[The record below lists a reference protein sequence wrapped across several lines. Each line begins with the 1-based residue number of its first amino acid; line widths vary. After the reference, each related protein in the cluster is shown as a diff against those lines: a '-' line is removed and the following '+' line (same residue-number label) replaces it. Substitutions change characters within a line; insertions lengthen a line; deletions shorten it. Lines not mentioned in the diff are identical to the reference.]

1 MFKRFSGAIAGLV
14 AAMGSIGAAHAVVIN
29 PGFET
34 GDLTGWASIGDVS
47 IVDSTFGSGP
57 SEGTFQAL
65 LTTGAGAVGVADLE
79 GFLGVESGALS
90 TFSGETV
97 TQGSAIKQTVTVTPG
112 ETLSFDF
119 NFLTDEIDAPGVFN
133 DLGFAIVNSTFDVLA
148 DTFSPLIPSTTIFD
162 DETDFQNFLNGPF
175 ILGDTFTVAFGVV
188 DVGDTVFDSAL
199 LVDSS
204 ASTAVPEPATLSF
217 LGIALIGAGFAAR
230 RRSRKALA

>member
-1 MFKRFSGAIAGLV
+1 MFKRFSSAIAGLV
-14 AAMGSIGAAHAVVIN
+14 VAMGSIGTAHAVVIN

-34 GDLTGWASIGDVS
+34 GDLTGWDSIGGVS

-65 LTTGAGAVGVADLE
+65 LTTGTGAVDVASLE
-79 GFLGVESGALS
+79 TFLGVTPGALS

-119 NFLTDEIDAPGVFN
+119 NFLTDEIDAPLVIN
-133 DLGFAIVNSTFDVLA
+133 DFGFAIVNSTFDLLA
-148 DTFSPLIPSTTIFD
+148 DTFSPLIPSLTIFD
-162 DETDFQNFLNGPF
+162 DETDFQTFLNGPL

-188 DVGDTVFDSAL
+188 DVGDTAFDSAL
-199 LVDSS
+199 LVDAT
-204 ASTAVPEPATLSF
+204 ASTAIPEPATLSF
-217 LGIALIGAGFAAR
+217 LGIALVGVGFAAR
-230 RRSRKALA
+230 RRSRKTLS